1 MRKNMKRLAAISV
14 IGIIAVVVT
23 LKVTNEVPES
33 TPAHVANGAHDTA
46 SSQLEITATVDES
59 RQKPSEIPS
68 KNVALSAQILSRY
81 NDSKDLREF
90 VIYAMKH
97 PELGGTYYAVH
108 ALSQCKSVVADGKYF
123 KQVQT
128 PYSADKT
135 NSDYTSISKSAD
147 ILRAQC
153 ANFITSELS
162 DSRIAEVKSEGV
174 QKKDPLL
181 IAERNFLEKIN
192 SPANNKEEQQQNRKS
207 ALTQLLATQDPMVIE
222 DIGPRIALQVDPDTG
237 VRGYKFNDH
246 FYPLASDTDVGLAIY
261 LLPCGLGLNCNST
274 EFDVASRCAS
284 GVECSDSRMDYV
296 KSMLKEKPGAYEKVI
311 KVYEEMIN
319 AIARENVSSFL

>member
-1 MRKNMKRLAAISV
+1 MKRLAAISV
-14 IGIIAVVVT
+14 IGIIAVAVT
-23 LKVTNEVPES
+23 LKVTNAVPES
-33 TPAHVANGAHDTA
+33 TPAYKVNSAHERA
-46 SSQLEITATVDES
+46 SSH
-59 RQKPSEIPS
+59 SEIVVNVNESWQKLPESPS
-68 KNVALSAQILSRY
+68 KKAALSSQILNRY
-81 NDSKDLREF
+81 NDSKDLRAF
-90 VIYAMKH
+90 VIYAMQH
-97 PELGGTYYAVH
+97 PELGGTYYAAH
-108 ALSQCKSVVADGKYF
+108 ALSQCKSVTADGKYF

-128 PYSADKT
+128 PYSANKN

-153 ANFITSELS
+153 ANFLASELS

-181 IAERNFLEKIN
+181 LAERNFLEKIN
-192 SPANNKEEQQQNRKS
+192 SPGNNKEEQRQNRKS

-237 VRGYKFNDH
+237 ARGYKFNDH